1 MHSPTVLI
9 RFTFS
14 IFILGAVLATA
25 GCGSSRQPSTGVAA
39 AGVDTARLRAAM
51 SVLAADS
58 LQGRFT
64 GSAGAAA
71 AARYIAGELER
82 LGLEPAGDS
91 GYFQRVPI
99 QVTKRADGRRRF
111 SFYPSVRAW
120 GLLPPEQQLMAVNV
134 VARLPGA
141 DSTNLETVV
150 VGAHYDHLGIRRPID
165 GDSIYNGADD
175 ASGAVGALEIARVLA
190 AGPGL
195 KRSVVFLF
203 SAGEAIG
210 FIGTHYYAEYPAAPL
225 GETVAALW
233 LENIGRPDP
242 LVGLGVAWI
251 TGSDRTNLG
260 RLLEDAEIDIEVE
273 PDPRPEQ
280 GVYLLTESIVLA
292 RRGVP
297 AHTLSSF
304 GFHDDWHEPSDEI
317 ETINFAHFGQVVTS
331 AIVIVRYLATGTP
344 PQWYRGG
351 QPERSDF

>member
-1 MHSPTVLI
+1 MRSPRVLM
-9 RFTFS
+9 RLLSTLFFV
-14 IFILGAVLATA
+14 GVVLAAA
-25 GCGSSRQPSTGVAA
+25 GCSSSGQPDTVVAPT
-39 AGVDTARLRAAM
+39 GVDTAKLRATM

-64 GSAGAAA
+64 GSEGAAA
-71 AARYIAGELER
+71 AARYIADELER
-82 LGLEPAGDS
+82 LGLEPTGDS

-99 QVTKRADGRRRF
+99 QVTKRADGRPRF
-111 SFYPSVRAW
+111 NFYPSVRAW
-120 GLLPPEQQLMAVNV
+120 GLLPPDQQLMAVNV

-141 DSTNLETVV
+141 DTTNSETVV
-150 VGAHYDHLGIRRPID
+150 VGAHYDHLGIRRSVD

-175 ASGAVGALEIARVLA
+175 ASGAAGALEIARVLA

-203 SAGEAIG
+203 SSGEAIG
-210 FIGTHYYAEYPAAPL
+210 FIGTRYYVEYPVAPL
-225 GETVAALW
+225 DETVAALW

-242 LVGLGVAWI
+242 LVGPGVAWI
-251 TGSDRTNLG
+251 TGSDRTNIG
-260 RLLEDAEIDIEVE
+260 RLFEDAEIDIEVE

-280 GVYLLTESIVLA
+280 RVYLRTESVVLA
-292 RRGVP
+292 ERAVP

-331 AIVIVRYLATGTP
+331 AIVIVRYLATGVP

-351 QPERSDF
+351 RPEPSDF

>member
-1 MHSPTVLI
+1 MHPPRVLL
-9 RFTFS
+9 RLLCSFLV
-14 IFILGAVLATA
+14 LGAVLAA
-25 GCGSSRQPSTGVAA
+25 SGCGSSGRPAGVITA
-39 AGVDTARLRAAM
+39 AGVDTARLRAGM

-64 GSAGAAA
+64 GSEGAAA

-82 LGLEPAGDS
+82 LGLEPVGDS

-99 QVTKRADGRRRF
+99 QVTKRSDGRRRF
-111 SFYPSVRAW
+111 NSYPSVRAW
-120 GLLPPEQQLMAVNV
+120 RLLPPEQQLMAVNV

-141 DSTNLETVV
+141 DSTNIETVL
-150 VGAHYDHLGIRRPID
+150 VGAHYDHLGIRRPVD

-175 ASGAVGALEIARVLA
+175 ATGAIGALEIARILA
-190 AGPGL
+190 TGPGL

-203 SAGEAIG
+203 TAGEAIG
-210 FIGTHYYAEYPAAPL
+210 FIGARYYVEYPVAPL
-225 GETVAALW
+225 DETVAALW

-242 LVGLGVAWI
+242 LVGPGVAWI

-260 RLLEDAEIDIEVE
+260 RLLEDAGIDVEVE
-273 PDPRPEQ
+273 PDPRPERD
-280 GVYLLTESIVLA
+280 VYLLTESVVLG

-317 ETINFAHFGQVVTS
+317 ETIDFDHFGQVVRS
-331 AIVIVRYLATGTP
+331 AIVIVRYLATGVP

-351 QPERSDF
+351 RPDRADF

>member
-1 MHSPTVLI
+1 MRLLSALLI
-9 RFTFS
+9 VGVAS
-14 IFILGAVLATA
+14 AAA
-25 GCGSSRQPSTGVAA
+25 GCGSGGRPDTVVAPT
-39 AGVDTARLRAAM
+39 GVDTARLRTSM

-64 GSAGAAA
+64 GSEGAAV

-99 QVTKRADGRRRF
+99 QVTTRSDGRPRF
-111 SFYPSVRAW
+111 NFYPSVRAW
-120 GLLPPEQQLMAVNV
+120 RILPPEQQLMAVNV

-141 DSTNLETVV
+141 DSTNFETVI
-150 VGAHYDHLGIRRPID
+150 VGAHYDHLGVRRPVA

-175 ASGAVGALEIARVLA
+175 ASGAAGALEIARVLA

-203 SAGEAIG
+203 TAGEAIG
-210 FIGTHYYAEYPAAPL
+210 FIGTRYYVEYPVAPL
-225 GETVAALW
+225 DETVAALW

-242 LVGLGVAWI
+242 FVGRGVAWI
-251 TGSDRTNLG
+251 TGGDRTDLG
-260 RLLEDAEIDIEVE
+260 RLLEDAKIDIDVE

-280 GVYLLTESIVLA
+280 QVYLRTESVVLA
-292 RRGVP
+292 ERAVP

-317 ETINFAHFGQVVTS
+317 ETIDFDHFGQVVTS
-331 AIVIVRYLATGTP
+331 AIAIVRYLATGVP

-351 QPERSDF
+351 RPNRSDF

>member
-1 MHSPTVLI
+1 MHPPRVLL
-9 RFTFS
+9 RLLCSFLV
-14 IFILGAVLATA
+14 LGAVLAA
-25 GCGSSRQPSTGVAA
+25 SGCGSSRQPSVAVAA
-39 AGVDTARLRAAM
+39 AGVDTARLRADM

-64 GSAGAAA
+64 GSEGAAA

-82 LGLEPAGDS
+82 LGLEPVGDS
-91 GYFQRVPI
+91 GYFQLVPI
-99 QVTKRADGRRRF
+99 QVTKRGDGRSRF
-111 SFYPSVRAW
+111 ESYPSVRAW
-120 GLLPPEQQLMAVNV
+120 RLLPPEQQLMAVNV

-141 DSTNLETVV
+141 DSTNIETVL

-175 ASGAVGALEIARVLA
+175 ATGAVGALEIARVLA
-190 AGPGL
+190 TGPGL

-203 SAGEAIG
+203 TAGEAIG
-210 FIGTHYYAEYPAAPL
+210 FIGTRYYVEYPVAPL
-225 GETVAALW
+225 DETVAALW

-242 LVGLGVAWI
+242 LVEPGVAWI

-260 RLLEDAEIDIEVE
+260 RLLEEADLDIAVV

-280 GVYLLTESIVLA
+280 RVYLLTESVRLA
-292 RRGVP
+292 ERGVP

-317 ETINFAHFGQVVTS
+317 ETLDFAHFGQVVTS
-331 AIVIVRYLATGTP
+331 AVEIVRYLATGEP
-344 PQWYRGG
+344 PMWYRGG
-351 QPERSDF
+351 RPARSDF